1 MTTISLKPNERMDD
15 LVKSGR
21 QIIQNA
27 EEFCFSLDAVLLAHF
42 PKYKAHCRVLDLG
55 TGTGV
60 MPLLIADEADR
71 VEAVEIDAAMA
82 DMAARS
88 VALNGLTEKILVR
101 QGDYREIERLYA
113 PESFDLVLS
122 NPPYRPVA
130 HGQVNARAGV
140 ARARHEFTATLAQ
153 TVRAARYAL
162 RFHGR
167 LAMVH
172 LPERLGEIFAELAAN
187 QLTVKRLQFVQ
198 ARADR
203 EPNML
208 LLEAV
213 VGGAPGGLKVLPPLL
228 VYDAAGAYTP
238 QVLSYYQ

>member
-1 MTTISLKPNERMDD
+1 MATINLRPEERIDSLG
-15 LVKSGR
+15 KSGR
-21 QIIQNA
+21 QIIQSQ

-42 PKYKAHCRVLDLG
+42 PRYGRCRRVLDLG

-60 MPLLIADEADR
+60 MPLLIADQAAHI
-71 VEAVEIDAAMA
+71 EAVELNAAMA

-88 VALNGLTEKILVR
+88 VALNGLEERIAVR
-101 QGDYREIERLYA
+101 QGDYREIEKLYA

-130 HGQVNARAGV
+130 HGQVNARPGV

-172 LPERLGEIFAELAAN
+172 LPERLGEIMVALAEN
-187 QLTVKRLQFVQ
+187 QLSVKRLQFVQ
-198 ARADR
+198 ARV
-203 EPNML
+203 EQTPNMV

-213 VGGAPGGLKVLPPLL
+213 AGGAPGGLRVLPPLI
-228 VYDAAGAYTP
+228 VYGEDGSYTP
-238 QVLSYYQ
+238 QVLRYYQ